1 MQRYDIEGL
10 YFPDYEMIS
19 DSDKK
24 EMVILSHKLL
34 ESADSAIIGEITKLI
49 SKYSRINYKEIT
61 ERYVEIKSNRLEVK

>member
-24 EMVILSHKLL
+24 EMAILSHKLL
-34 ESADSAIIGEITKLI
+34 ESADVSVIGELTKLI
-49 SKYSRINYKEIT
+49 SKYSRINYKEIM
-61 ERYVEIKSNRLEVK
+61 ERYVAIKSNRLEVK